1 MLSRWRTLWRRR
13 QAEPRAG
20 QCLRDFWAQGKGAQI
35 SDYRGFI
42 VVDCEMTGLDAARHE
57 LLSVGWVQL
66 TRQCIEIQSAKH
78 RLVRSGASVG
88 QSATI
93 HLIRDCELKLGHSI
107 DDVLREL
114 LTDARGF
121 LPVFHHASLDLAFLN
136 DAVEHA
142 FGAPWWPSYV
152 DTLLNEKRL
161 SERHTEVPKSG
172 ALTLA
177 QSRRRYNLPDY
188 QGHNAMIDAI
198 ATAELLLAQI
208 KKGVTISPLWS

>member
-1 MLSRWRTLWRRR
+1 MLSRWRTLWRQRR
-13 QAEPRAG
+13 ARPLAG
-20 QCLRDFWAQGKGAQI
+20 QYLKDFWALGKGTQI

-42 VVDCEMTGLDAARHE
+42 VVDCEMTGLNAAKDE
-57 LLSVGWVQL
+57 LLSIGWVRLSHQ
-66 TRQCIEIQSAKH
+66 RIEMRSAKH
-78 RLVRSGASVG
+78 RLVKSGVSVG

-93 HLIRDCELKLGHSI
+93 HLIRDCELQKGHNI

-114 LTDARGF
+114 LTDALGF
-121 LPVFHHASLDLAFLN
+121 LPVFHNASLDLAFLN
-136 DAVEHA
+136 GAVEHA

-188 QGHNAMIDAI
+188 QGHNAMVDAI